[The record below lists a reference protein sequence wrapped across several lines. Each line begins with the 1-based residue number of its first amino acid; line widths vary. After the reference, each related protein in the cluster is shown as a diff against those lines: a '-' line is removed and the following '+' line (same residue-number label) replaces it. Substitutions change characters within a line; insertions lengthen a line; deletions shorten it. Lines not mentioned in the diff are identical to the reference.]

1 MDRAPAGRRPFVL
14 LQVRGAALYARRKW
28 VQEHHGQEALDA
40 LIPELGPYGRML
52 MRSAIDKHAWYNYP
66 LFIELGEVLDRR
78 YGTGDLSLNIELGK
92 WGAKLN
98 TPNIFRMF
106 IKLGSPEWIMNKA
119 AKLWREH
126 FTEGTMTV
134 EHTKTDSGGVA
145 EAEITD
151 WPVPHLALSYAVLGF
166 AIAAIE
172 MSGAHDVRGELISC
186 RSLGG
191 DSTRIRIRYEE

>member
-1 MDRAPAGRRPFVL
+1 M
-14 LQVRGAALYARRKW
+14 LQVRGAALYARRVW
-28 VQEHHGQEALDA
+28 VLEHHGQSGLDS
-40 LIPELGPYGRML
+40 IISELGAYGRML
-52 MRSAIDKHAWYNYP
+52 MRSDIDKHAWYNYP
-66 LFIELGEVLDRR
+66 LFIELGEALDRR
-78 YGTGDLSLNIELGK
+78 FGAGDLKLNIELGN
-92 WGAKLN
+92 WGAKVN

-134 EHTKTDSGGVA
+134 SYRKDDDANVA
-145 EAEITD
+145 DAEITD

-166 AIAAIE
+166 SMAAIE
-172 MSGAHDVRGELISC
+172 MSGAKDVRGELVSC

-191 DSTRIRIRYEE
+191 ESTRIRIRYRE

>member
-1 MDRAPAGRRPFVL
+1 ML
-14 LQVRGAALYARRKW
+14 
-28 VQEHHGQEALDA
+28 EHHGQEGLDA
-40 LIPELGPYGRML
+40 IISELGAYGRML
-52 MRSAIDKHAWYNYP
+52 MRSEIDKHAWYNYP

-78 YGTGDLSLNIELGK
+78 YGTGDMTLNIELGR

-106 IKLGSPEWIMNKA
+106 IKLGSPEWVMTRA
-119 AKLWREH
+119 ANLWSEH
-126 FTEGTMTV
+126 FTEGTV
-134 EHTKTDSGGVA
+134 AVSYDKGEGGSVA
-145 EAEITD
+145 ELEITD

-172 MSGAHDVRGELISC
+172 MSGAADVRGELLAC

-191 DSTRIRIRYEE
+191 DSTKIRVHYRG

>member
-1 MDRAPAGRRPFVL
+1 M

-28 VQEHHGQEALDA
+28 VIEHHGQAALDEV
-40 LIPELGPYGRML
+40 IPQLGAYGRML
-52 MRSAIDKHAWYNYP
+52 MRSEIDKHAWYNYP

-78 YGTGDLSLNIELGK
+78 FGKGDLTLNIELGR
-92 WGAKLN
+92 WGAKVN

-106 IKLGSPEWIMNKA
+106 IKLGSPEWVMNRA

-126 FTEGTMTV
+126 FSEGTVTV
-134 EHTKTDSGGVA
+134 THSKSEFGGVA
-145 EAEITD
+145 ELEIPD

-172 MSGAHDVRGELISC
+172 MSGASSVRGELLAD

-191 DSTRIRIRYEE
+191 DSTRLRVHYDD